1 MMQTSFSSSW
11 VAVKKK
17 AFLENKKKPF
27 EENNNKKKFMYY
39 NRRLTLKD
47 PAVRLTQNRFGNH
60 TVLIQTKDYS
70 QWIKVHFYFVNS
82 SFMFF

>member
-27 EENNNKKKFMYY
+27 EENNNKKS
-39 NRRLTLKD
+39 LC
-47 PAVRLTQNRFGNH
+47 
-60 TVLIQTKDYS
+60 
-70 QWIKVHFYFVNS
+70 IKIEDLL
-82 SFMFF
+82 